1 MTIKNKEFKKK
12 VLDIVRD
19 KEIWSEA
26 TTLPGILFGVVTTIL
41 TFFEL
46 NSIYKIKLFIVLLI
60 FCVGFVIYFFLKAML
75 KKEITLSIDGSE
87 IIIKPGDIF
96 SFSKDVFKTI
106 AFNEYFDTEVDN
118 GIISKKTLNGKYLKK
133 YHDDTTYLDEN
144 IEKDSRLKEEILETN
159 VSRPLGGKKT
169 RYSLGTVY
177 KDEDF
182 FLVAFSKFDEKN
194 RANLELREYAS
205 CLIKFW
211 NEINSLYGQ
220 YEVVVP
226 LLGSGITRKK
236 DFTATDQQLLE
247 VMLWTFQISKVK
259 FEEPSKVTIVLYGDS
274 YKKINF
280 YKLKEFEKNG
290 I

>member
-1 MTIKNKEFKKK
+1 MSNKLEIIK
-12 VLDIVRD
+12 D
-19 KEIWSEA
+19 KELWRKA
-26 TTLPGILFGVVTTIL
+26 LTPPGAIFGIVTTIL
-41 TFFEL
+41 TFVEL
-46 NSIYKIKLFIVLLI
+46 GSSCKLVLFGLLIVL
-60 FCVGFVIYFFLKAML
+60 CVGCVIYSFIRTLL
-75 KKEITLSIDGSE
+75 LKEITLSIDGSE

-96 SFSKDVFKTI
+96 SFPKDVFKTI

-118 GIISKKTLNGKYLKK
+118 GIISKKTLNGKYLEK
-133 YHDDTTYLDEN
+133 YHVDTTYLDEN
-144 IEKDSRLKEEILETN
+144 IEKDSRLKKEILETN

-177 KDEDF
+177 IDKDF

-194 RANLELREYAS
+194 QAHLELREYAS